1 MWIYDVTLN
10 DFTHLDRPIESL
22 FLLWV
27 FEMKYK
33 KESLTLSIRMQS
45 SILTS
50 VFSSGSI
57 KLLVLSYKQVSVYKW
72 LFS

>member
-10 DFTHLDRPIESL
+10 DFTHLDGPIESL

-33 KESLTLSIRMQS
+33 KESLTLSIRMQR